1 MVHSGSSSFK
11 KRCTVNCGRE
21 NGQHST
27 SRISSSSDNTDVDCK
42 ATDLGRNK
50 ITKKDEMKVET
61 TYNKTGD
68 LGMSVET
75 VVENLQ
81 DFKCDFSKLFKQIHT
96 TQIKTSLKSNKHRS
110 IKTLT
115 SNGHDN
121 DKHSV
126 HDKAIQV
133 GFENC
138 NAI

>member
-1 MVHSGSSSFK
+1 M
-11 KRCTVNCGRE
+11 
-21 NGQHST
+21 
-27 SRISSSSDNTDVDCK
+27 
-42 ATDLGRNK
+42 
-50 ITKKDEMKVET
+50 KDEA

-81 DFKCDFSKLFKQIHT
+81 DFKCDFCKLFKQIHT
-96 TQIKTSLKSNKHRS
+96 TQIKTSLKSNRHRS

-126 HDKAIQV
+126 HDKAIQF